1 MSQAG
6 TITSPAAEA
15 GKMEKKPA
23 RVINGPHVRTEKTTR
38 RVMLHVSI
46 SLMPALLGAV
56 YFFGIRALYLTA
68 LSVAVCVL
76 TEYLWQKLT
85 KKQITAGDFSAVVTG
100 ILLAFNMPVTAPAWV
115 VVLTA
120 VFSILVVKQ
129 MFGGIGNNFANPALM
144 GRLLAMVVWPGA
156 VMQYIAPVTLNAD
169 AVSSATV
176 LGAVKTGGEA
186 GYSYLQMFLGEIPGA
201 LGETSK
207 LLLVGFA
214 YMCYMGIVNAEAAVT
229 YIVTVLVLTFIFGPA
244 GLFTGD
250 ILLNLFGGGLIMG
263 ACYMLTDY
271 AFVTRRG
278 RLLYAVTAGII
289 TAAIRIFSIYP
300 EGICFGILTANCL
313 AGGLSLLQKRHVYG
327 TRIGGNDRK

>member
-1 MSQAG
+1 MNQAE
-6 TITSPAAEA
+6 TVT
-15 GKMEKKPA
+15 KPA
-23 RVINGPHVRTEKTTR
+23 RVINGPHVRTERTTR
-38 RVMLHVSI
+38 WVMLHVAI
-46 SLMPALLGAV
+46 SLVPALLGAV

-76 TEYLWQKLT
+76 TEYLWQKIT

-100 ILLAFNMPVTAPAWV
+100 MLLAFNMPATAPGWV
-115 VVLTA
+115 VVLTS

-207 LLLVGFA
+207 LLLLVGFA

-229 YIVTVLVLTFIFGPA
+229 YIVTVLVLTFVFGPA

-278 RLLYAVTAGII
+278 RLLYAVTAGVI

-313 AGGLSLLQKRHVYG
+313 AGGLSLLNKRHVYG
-327 TRIGGNDRK
+327 TRKGGNNRI

>member
-1 MSQAG
+1 MNHAG
-6 TITSPAAEA
+6 TVT
-15 GKMEKKPA
+15 KPA
-23 RVINGPHVRTEKTTR
+23 RVINGPHVRTERTTR
-38 RVMLHVSI
+38 WVMLHVAI
-46 SLMPALLGAV
+46 SLVPALLGAV

-76 TEYLWQKLT
+76 TEYLWQKIT

-100 ILLAFNMPVTAPAWV
+100 MLLAFNMPATAPGWV
-115 VVLTA
+115 VVLTS

-207 LLLVGFA
+207 LLLLVGFA
-214 YMCYMGIVNAEAAVT
+214 YMCYMEDQICRYTQLKIIN
-229 YIVTVLVLTFIFGPA
+229 
-244 GLFTGD
+244 
-250 ILLNLFGGGLIMG
+250 LLLK
-263 ACYMLTDY
+263 C
-271 AFVTRRG
+271 V
-278 RLLYAVTAGII
+278 
-289 TAAIRIFSIYP
+289 
-300 EGICFGILTANCL
+300 
-313 AGGLSLLQKRHVYG
+313 
-327 TRIGGNDRK
+327 

>member
-1 MSQAG
+1 MSQ
-6 TITSPAAEA
+6 TRIL
-15 GKMEKKPA
+15 
-23 RVINGPHVRTEKTTR
+23 NGPHLRTVRTTQKI
-38 RVMLHVSI
+38 MFHVA
-46 SLMPALLGAV
+46 LALVPALLGAV
-56 YFFGIRALYLTA
+56 YFFGIRALYLTG

-85 KKQITAGDFSAVVTG
+85 KKQVTVGDFSAVVTG
-100 ILLAFNMPVTAPAWV
+100 MLLAFNMPVTAPAWIV
-115 VVLTA
+115 VVTS

-156 VMQYIAPVTLNAD
+156 VMQYVAPRTLAAD

-176 LGAVKTGGEA
+176 LGAVKTGSEA
-186 GYSYLQMFLGEIPGA
+186 GYSYLQMFLGETPGA

-207 LLLVGFA
+207 LLLLAGFG
-214 YMCYMGIVNAEAAVT
+214 YLCYLGIVNAEAALT
-229 YIVTVLVLTFIFGPA
+229 YIATVLVLTFVFGPA

-250 ILLNLFGGGLIMG
+250 ILLNLFGGGLIIG
-263 ACYMLTDY
+263 ACFMLTDY

-278 RLLYAVTAGII
+278 RLLYALTAGVI
-289 TAAIRIFSIYP
+289 TAGIRIFSIYP

-313 AGGLSLLQKRHVYG
+313 AGGLSLLQKKHIYG
-327 TRIGGNDRK
+327 TKKGGAAV